1 MTGGSKLVIHGGA
14 GNIKNLS
21 KEEEEKYKEGLRGSL
36 LDGQRVLAS
45 EDDAVASVVA
55 AVMALED
62 NDLFNAGKGAVFT
75 TAGTN
80 ELEASIMV
88 TDGKSKRVCSVGL
101 VNHIK
106 NPVEFVHRLLDYS
119 DDSHVMLSGKAAE
132 KLAEG
137 FGCEMVSPEY
147 YFTQKRWDQHRRG
160 LEKQHSIEEA
170 EYLPKGTVGAVAM
183 DSKGVI
189 ACATSTG
196 GLTNKRPG
204 RIGDTPQAG
213 AGFWAEKFSQS
224 KPFLNRLFSLFSKK
238 ETTAI
243 GLSGTG
249 NGDGFIRHAVCHSIT
264 SRVKLTNENLRKAA
278 DRVVSSLSTEAG
290 VIGIQSN
297 GQISFAMNCDMNR
310 GLIGSNGKPKVAIY
324 KNSTLH

>member
-1 MTGGSKLVIHGGA
+1 MIHGGA
-14 GNIKNLS
+14 GNIKKLS

-36 LDGQRVLAS
+36 LAGQRVLAA

-55 AVMALED
+55 AVVALED
-62 NDLFNAGKGAVFT
+62 NEIFNAGKGAVFT

-88 TDGKSKRVCSVGL
+88 SEGESKRVCSVGL

-106 NPVEFVHRLLDYS
+106 NPVEFVHRLLNYTDN
-119 DDSHVMLSGKAAE
+119 SHVMLSGQYAE

-147 YFTQKRWDQHRRG
+147 YFTQKRWEQHRKG
-160 LEKQHSIEEA
+160 LEKQHSIEDE

-196 GLTNKRPG
+196 GLTNKLPG

-213 AGFWAEKFSQS
+213 AGFWAEKFPQS
-224 KPFLNRLFSLFSKK
+224 RPFLNRLFSLFSK
-238 ETTAI
+238 EEAAI

-249 NGDGFIRHAVCHSIT
+249 NGDGFIRHAVCHSIS
-264 SRVKLTNENLRKAA
+264 SRVKLTNENLKKAA
-278 DRVVSSLSTEAG
+278 DKVISSLSTEAG

-297 GQISFAMNCDMNR
+297 GQIFFAMNCDMNR
-310 GLIGSNGKPKVAIY
+310 GCIDSHGTPKVAIY
-324 KNSTLH
+324 RNDTLH